1 MPSPFSSSPQP
12 TVPTLRTCHFSPE
25 PNIHR
30 LTLMNSA
37 MGLLRFGGT
46 LVCVGIPEGELTAI
60 ATAFPGVMIAKA
72 QKIVGVAVGDRRE
85 AIETLEFAARGV
97 VKTHFKTCKMDELT
111 SVFEKMEKGELAGRM
126 VLDLS
131 A

>member
-1 MPSPFSSSPQP
+1 M
-12 TVPTLRTCHFSPE
+12 
-25 PNIHR
+25 
-30 LTLMNSA
+30 MNSA